1 MDAHADNNRFYDGH
15 FHPQL
20 HPSCMPAAQLT
31 NANASSGP
39 WILSQDHKAGLICL
53 LPMAIG
59 SRFNESVLA
68 QEKTVHPYESLKTE
82 HTRTAQRTRTLLG
95 PPVLGLWFL
104 WKRHL
109 SQQHFAGPIWY
120 RRVWSSAVPSSASR
134 RVTHRSWEA
143 HPDQNSLPYPLKDH
157 IVKTHAVKIDTNIDN
172 LWSQAID
179 VNGTFTIPYTNIT
192 V

>member
-1 MDAHADNNRFYDGH
+1 MHASCTIDKRECIQWPLDIVPG
-15 FHPQL
+15 PQ
-20 HPSCMPAAQLT
+20 
-31 NANASSGP
+31 SGP
-39 WILSQDHKAGLICL
+39 YL
-53 LPMAIG
+53 LASNGHWFKVQWVSSCPRKKQCIHM
-59 SRFNESVLA
+59 NHW
-68 QEKTVHPYESLKTE
+68 KPE

-179 VNGTFTIPYTNIT
+179 VNGTFTTPCTNIT

>member
-1 MDAHADNNRFYDGH
+1 MQTTTGFMIDIFIPSFTPHAC
-15 FHPQL
+15 QL
-20 HPSCMPAAQLT
+20 HNWQTRMHPVALGYCPRTTKRA
-31 NANASSGP
+31 
-39 WILSQDHKAGLICL
+39 LSACFQWPLVQGSMSQF
-53 LPMAIG
+53 LPKK
-59 SRFNESVLA
+59 
-68 QEKTVHPYESLKTE
+68 KTVHPYESLKTE